1 MSDEPK
7 KDEQVFD
14 VKTEPSGESLP
25 ESELE
30 QGAGGAGGAGGR
42 TQHGD
47 FSFTKFVDVSSP
59 LLEVAP
65 TLAQSAAAAG
75 ELSGSELN
83 NVVGGGTK
91 TQAPAKGPTES
102 ISLNFPKIN
111 LEY

>member
-1 MSDEPK
+1 MDETK
-7 KDEQVFD
+7 KQPEEITDVPVPELSQIDLEQV
-14 VKTEPSGESLP
+14 
-25 ESELE
+25 
-30 QGAGGAGGAGGR
+30 AGGAGTGKVNFQDFHF
-42 TQHGD
+42 TQ
-47 FSFTKFVDVSSP
+47 TVQKNSP

-75 ELSGSELN
+75 ELSGGELN

-91 TQAPAKGPTES
+91 TQAPAKEPAES

>member
-30 QGAGGAGGAGGR
+30 QVAGGAGGR